1 MAAVPEDFLT
11 TGFPV
16 LLEDSLRKCQFTR
29 VPTFSYHEHWVDST
43 KKEYHVEVVVRANDA
58 PTSWFFE
65 GPQMATLLLAVETAA
80 LKALTRLRDLLPEMA
95 REPATRYLPYRKE
108 GDDESSAPAPPMDEG
123 LSLRFQTYF
132 SLCADSLAQH
142 LASESTEL
150 RKELRETKEL
160 LRIVQMK
167 ADRIK
172 KDGAP
177 PGQPA
182 VAYRGGRPPQVAH
195 AEGPPQPR
203 RMTAKEYRNL
213 FKTPPAKQ
221 RRVLLLHSP
230 ASSSD
235 EETKTDED
243 EEEDP
248 EEPEYPTEHSTT

>member
-132 SLCADSLAQH
+132 SLCADSLA
-142 LASESTEL
+142 
-150 RKELRETKEL
+150 
-160 LRIVQMK
+160 
-167 ADRIK
+167 
-172 KDGAP
+172 
-177 PGQPA
+177 
-182 VAYRGGRPPQVAH
+182 
-195 AEGPPQPR
+195 
-203 RMTAKEYRNL
+203 
-213 FKTPPAKQ
+213 
-221 RRVLLLHSP
+221 
-230 ASSSD
+230 
-235 EETKTDED
+235 
-243 EEEDP
+243 
-248 EEPEYPTEHSTT
+248 

>member
-80 LKALTRLRDLLPEMA
+80 LKALTRLRDLLPERA

-108 GDDESSAPAPPMDEG
+108 GDDESSAPAPPIVEG
-123 LSLRFQTYF
+123 LPLRLQTYF
-132 SLCADSLAQH
+132 SLCAASLAQH
-142 LASESTEL
+142 LALETMEL
-150 RKELRETKEL
+150 RKELHETKAL
-160 LRIVQMK
+160 ILQAQVK
-167 ADRIK
+167 TDRIK
-172 KDGAP
+172 KEGAP

-182 VAYRGGRPPQVAH
+182 VAYRGGRPPKDG
-195 AEGPPQPR
+195 EPPQQH
-203 RMTAKEYRNL
+203 RMSTREYRKL
-213 FKTPPAKQ
+213 FAPPAKQ
-221 RRVLLLHSP
+221 RHVELLHSP
-230 ASSSD
+230 TPSS
-235 EETKTDED
+235 EEESQATDD

-248 EEPEYPTEHSTT
+248 EEPEYAIEHSTT